1 MQPVSAFLF
10 YYIATDGA
18 ASVNVS
24 FQVRAKNHLIW
35 FCKLFTNI
43 RGLLFPVQLILGVK
57 STVFFTPKL
66 FVWYFVYTVQVLS
79 RGYNQCGKHLP
90 ACKCLHWEYLHHCWN
105 IVNVFRA
112 RMCSWCS
119 PKWVY
124 VLILSLGTVFPR
136 TLPREDTGTHPR
148 AGNIDNDTD
157 VSNANTCRQAY
168 CYYIGCIPWT
178 KLELYKHNII
188 QTVLM

>member
-10 YYIATDGA
+10 YYMAIDGA

-66 FVWYFVYTVQVLS
+66 FVWNFVYTVQVLS

-105 IVNVFRA
+105 IVNIFRV
-112 RMCSWCS
+112 RMCSWYL
-119 PKWVY
+119 PKGMY
-124 VLILSLGTVFPR
+124 GEILSLGTVLIR
-136 TLPREDTGTHPR
+136 TPLG
-148 AGNIDNDTD
+148 AGMWLDIMITVDHFIQYH
-157 VSNANTCRQAY
+157 SCCQ
-168 CYYIGCIPWT
+168 W
-178 KLELYKHNII
+178 I
-188 QTVLM
+188 QTNTSLQWDEYWQC